1 MYVACES
8 CVARDTYSV
17 IPIALPTFLYVYIST
32 HLSAGGLPACA
43 AGLQLGGDVPA
54 PLRLLSI
61 DTDLP
66 GHLSRPSNPIARTLP
81 LPLPLPLCATHQVIY
96 HGLLSIGVMLS
107 NPLGTALRP
116 KPKPEPEPNP
126 REPEPE
132 PEPEPKPEP
141 EPEPEPET
149 ANPNHA
155 GTDLIDFPGSF
166 YQHVM
171 KSQLSGF
178 AKCVDAHKIN
188 LKAGKPKGA
197 TITTA
202 SHP

>member
-1 MYVACES
+1 MLRRRGERC
-8 CVARDTYSV
+8 
-17 IPIALPTFLYVYIST
+17 ALPAQCTARPST
-32 HLSAGGLPACA
+32 RGWAALTRPWWGRVAARHLPDRAAGPYHRDPARATPPGLP
-43 AGLQLGGDVPA
+43 
-54 PLRLLSI
+54 
-61 DTDLP
+61 
-66 GHLSRPSNPIARTLP
+66 
-81 LPLPLPLCATHQVIY
+81 
-96 HGLLSIGVMLS
+96 HG
-107 NPLGTALRP
+107 AQ
-116 KPKPEPEPNP
+116 
-126 REPEPE
+126 PE